1 MLSTTIIVPVYKKI
15 ELFSDTF
22 LRNTKHVSG
31 ATVLVINDDPQS
43 VLPQDAKIEDASGAT
58 FIQNSENLG
67 FAKTVNK
74 AVSSVKTDLIM
85 LLNSDVFLL
94 DKSWQKAIKCFE
106 KNPKLFA
113 ISFAQDD
120 GSGKI
125 TGRNRLYFKNGL
137 FHHSSLQF
145 ELNSELGTRNLE
157 LLSTAWAEGGSAIF
171 RKSMWDKL
179 GGFDENFSPFY
190 WEDVDLSYRARKSGW
205 EVLFSPSI
213 KVLHKHESTIG
224 SFYDKAKVNEIA
236 YRHQLYFTK
245 KHTNFIQKIQLYL
258 FTLKQKIRNGSRP

>member
-1 MLSTTIIVPVYKKI
+1 MLSTTAIIPVYKKL
-15 ELFSDTF
+15 ELFHDSF
-22 LRNTKHVSG
+22 KNNRKHLEN
-31 ATVLVINDDPQS
+31 ARVLIINDDPQS
-43 VLPQDAKIEDASGAT
+43 DLPNDAKLLDVSNTI
-58 FIQNSENLG
+58 FIRNSKNLG

-74 AVSSVKTDLIM
+74 AVASVETDLIM

-94 DKSWQKAIKCFE
+94 DSSWQKAIECFQ

-125 TGRNRLYFKNGL
+125 TGRNRLYFKSGL
-137 FHHSSLQF
+137 FHHSSLQY
-145 ELNSELGTRNLE
+145 EPNSELGTRNLE

-190 WEDVDLSYRARKSGW
+190 WEDVDLSFRARECAW
-205 EVLFSPSI
+205 EVLFSPGI
-213 KVLHKHESTIG
+213 KVIHKHESTIR
-224 SFYDKAKVNEIA
+224 SFYDGAKVNEIA
-236 YRHQLYFTK
+236 YSHQLYFTK
-245 KHTNFIQKIQLYL
+245 KHTNLLQKIQLYSFL
-258 FTLKQKIRNGSRP
+258 LKQKLIHFI